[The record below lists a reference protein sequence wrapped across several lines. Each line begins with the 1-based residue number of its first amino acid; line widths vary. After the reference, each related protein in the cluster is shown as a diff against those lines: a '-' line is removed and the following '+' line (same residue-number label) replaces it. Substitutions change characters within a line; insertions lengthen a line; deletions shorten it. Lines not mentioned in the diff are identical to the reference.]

1 MTAQLKLEKQG
12 HTAVV
17 TMSNPPA
24 NTWTKDTLTALKNLV
39 IELNADKEIYSLV
52 ITGEGEKFFS
62 AGADLNVFAD
72 GDKGVAA
79 DMSRVFGEAFE
90 TLSDFRGVSI
100 AAINGFAMGGGL
112 SRTSVRYPH
121 RRSSSTNGTS

>member
-39 IELNADKEIYSLV
+39 IELNVDKEIYSLV
-52 ITGEGEKFFS
+52 ITGEGEKVLFS
-62 AGADLNVFAD
+62 RCG
-72 GDKGVAA
+72 
-79 DMSRVFGEAFE
+79 SQC
-90 TLSDFRGVSI
+90 I
-100 AAINGFAMGGGL
+100 C
-112 SRTSVRYPH
+112 
-121 RRSSSTNGTS
+121 RR